1 MAQLAQKEIQ
11 KYEGA
16 NASGERYRVSN
27 ILGHSRREV
36 VEFET
41 GKPGIVTAPSC
52 GVAVQ
57 EPVTEVEHPV
67 SLTEENGLFII
78 ENEFIRAKIGRCGKV
93 ASLIHKATS
102 RDTIASSTAG
112 QLALYE
118 DKPLFWDAWDLDVF
132 HLEKRSSL
140 PVAALAKVM
149 EQNALRVTVR
159 FEYSFS
165 KSKWQQDIRLDALS
179 PYMEF
184 INRVDW
190 QEKSKILMVEY
201 DVNVRASEATYEIQ
215 FGSVKRPTHYNTSWD
230 IARFEVCQH
239 RWFDFSEYGF
249 GGSMLNDCKYGANVH
264 GNRMAL
270 SLLRSSNDPD
280 PVADRGEHEFR
291 YALVQQMAL
300 DFNRPLKF
308 EKTSGPAGAESYF
321 GTNAAG
327 MIIDTVKKAEDNNAV
342 IIRLFEAYGGTA
354 EFVLTTTLPFK
365 KATLV
370 NLMEDEVSG
379 LTLQDGQI
387 ALTAKPFQ
395 ILTVKLE

>member
-1 MAQLAQKEIQ
+1 MCHPHSITDVYRDSDRDYALVAQLAQKEIQ

-16 NASGERYRVSN
+16 NASGERYRVTN
-27 ILGHSRREV
+27 ILGHLRREV

-67 SLTEENGLFII
+67 SLTEENGRFII

-159 FEYSFS
+159 F
-165 KSKWQQDIRLDALS
+165 
-179 PYMEF
+179 
-184 INRVDW
+184 
-190 QEKSKILMVEY
+190 
-201 DVNVRASEATYEIQ
+201 AS
-215 FGSVKRPTHYNTSWD
+215 
-230 IARFEVCQH
+230 IA
-239 RWFDFSEYGF
+239 G
-249 GGSMLNDCKYGANVH
+249 L
-264 GNRMAL
+264 
-270 SLLRSSNDPD
+270 
-280 PVADRGEHEFR
+280 
-291 YALVQQMAL
+291 
-300 DFNRPLKF
+300 
-308 EKTSGPAGAESYF
+308 
-321 GTNAAG
+321 
-327 MIIDTVKKAEDNNAV
+327 
-342 IIRLFEAYGGTA
+342 
-354 EFVLTTTLPFK
+354 
-365 KATLV
+365 TLV
-370 NLMEDEVSG
+370 NTVLVAPCSMTASTG
-379 LTLQDGQI
+379 RMYTGTAWPCRCCAHPMTLIRSRTGASMSSVMRWCSKWRLILI
-387 ALTAKPFQ
+387 AR
-395 ILTVKLE
+395 